1 MPTYLMNIPSY
12 IPSFC
17 NSHFH
22 AGITLISFQEYPEET
37 IEEVVNEVEEPVTN
51 PEVIEP
57 TEESAVTE
65 QPELDIFNKKN
76 RKKKNI

>member
-1 MPTYLMNIPSY
+1 MLTRALLLKNKI
-12 IPSFC
+12 
-17 NSHFH
+17 
-22 AGITLISFQEYPEET
+22 QECPEET

-65 QPELDIFNKKN
+65 QPEPDIFNKK
-76 RKKKNI
+76 RSQHLA